1 MAVKTTTDQT
11 FEQDTQQGVV
21 LIDFW
26 ATWCGPC
33 RMQSPVVEALS
44 EQMPNVAFYK
54 MDVDEN
60 PATPQQFR
68 IMSIP
73 TLMIKKDGQVVDQL
87 IGYHSACCR
96 SAAGADCCLQP
107 AYEEPEGAPSQK
119 HPPGAPTSWRS
130 RQWRTC
136 LL

>member
-33 RMQSPVVEALS
+33 RMQSPVVDALS
-44 EQMPNVAFYK
+44 EQMPDVAFYK

-73 TLMIKKDGQVVDQL
+73 NLMIKKDGQVVDQL
-87 IGYHSACCR
+87 IGYHSA
-96 SAAGADCCLQP
+96 DQLKQVLNQ
-107 AYEEPEGAPSQK
+107 Y
-119 HPPGAPTSWRS
+119 
-130 RQWRTC
+130 
-136 LL
+136 L